1 VPADV
6 PPNVKWFDLGP
17 GGLSMLLGMQ
27 LGEALNLPIRNATVV
42 IKALRFMFDKWPRL
56 VAEYKPTFGAVFSK
70 YLNGY
75 SHWGYCDLDM
85 VVGNLPLF
93 VSRAELEQHD
103 IVTYSFG
110 DQEALYLR
118 GQWTVHRNEPRVSSV
133 WQRCDH
139 IAGQLQKELLLKVAW
154 VRRMESRGIANY
166 PKRFQSAE
174 GCYSHQA
181 VSRGDLRIAM
191 VHKQAVGLTA
201 SGEPEAAIYAV
212 DGAVWR
218 CAAETRVDPDELA
231 RHSSAGGCQLSLPG
245 PHLPVGERRPLRM
258 DAEGCGRWMPVEFRM
273 CAPELLEDGDEAA
286 RATTTTFDVADG
298 RFYGQRVAPAAG
310 TTLPNGCA
318 QLAFFHFQEWKKN
331 WEGSGAT
338 TIGIE
343 PLMAPAR
350 AGAAPRF
357 SARPRNFTVTSEGI
371 ALLAAGRI
379 HHGGRAR
386 TGG

>member
-1 VPADV
+1 
-6 PPNVKWFDLGP
+6 
-17 GGLSMLLGMQ
+17 
-27 LGEALNLPIRNATVV
+27 
-42 IKALRFMFDKWPRL
+42 
-56 VAEYKPTFGAVFSK
+56 
-70 YLNGY
+70 
-75 SHWGYCDLDM
+75 
-85 VVGNLPLF
+85 
-93 VSRAELEQHD
+93 
-103 IVTYSFG
+103 
-110 DQEALYLR
+110 
-118 GQWTVHRNEPRVSSV
+118 
-133 WQRCDH
+133 
-139 IAGQLQKELLLKVAW
+139 
-154 VRRMESRGIANY
+154 
-166 PKRFQSAE
+166 
-174 GCYSHQA
+174 
-181 VSRGDLRIAM
+181 
-191 VHKQAVGLTA
+191 
-201 SGEPEAAIYAV
+201 
-212 DGAVWR
+212 
-218 CAAETRVDPDELA
+218 
-231 RHSSAGGCQLSLPG
+231 
-245 PHLPVGERRPLRM
+245 
-258 DAEGCGRWMPVEFRM
+258 MPVEFRM

-318 QLAFFHFQEWKKN
+318 QLAFFHFQEWNKN